1 MQHSFSDFYDAEV
14 HSLLLVFFCVA
25 FSSSEGLNRLGTFH
39 WPSLQHW
46 SSYLAAKDLLALTP
60 LHLLATDLGLVD
72 HKDSDSHCITW
83 SHWCRIASYF
93 FCQIFFRWLIA
104 SRRNLKPRAKD
115 IFATKLQ
122 SFAFDVILAFLDQQ
136 KYLNLINEPPELI
149 FDSFICFDQKKI
161 VYFANSSEFDRAID
175 HLNHPG
181 FGSRVD

>member
-122 SFAFDVILAFLDQQ
+122 SFAFVRRNFSFFRSAKIFKSDKWTSRTDFRFL
-136 KYLNLINEPPELI
+136 YLFWSKEN
-149 FDSFICFDQKKI
+149 
-161 VYFANSSEFDRAID
+161 R
-175 HLNHPG
+175 
-181 FGSRVD
+181 